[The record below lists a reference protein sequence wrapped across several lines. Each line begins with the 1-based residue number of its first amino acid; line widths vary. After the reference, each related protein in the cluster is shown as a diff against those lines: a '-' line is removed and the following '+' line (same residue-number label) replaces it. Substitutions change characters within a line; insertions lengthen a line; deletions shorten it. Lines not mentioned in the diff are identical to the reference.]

1 MFDSTS
7 RYYTIATA
15 QLSVID
21 RDGQT
26 RLIAFKRRRFI
37 PTLDGTITLVEHL
50 VTQGDRLDNIT
61 AHYIGD
67 PTQFWRIC
75 DANLALNPD
84 ELTDE
89 AGESIRIALP
99 KF

>member
-15 QLSVID
+15 QLTVID

-26 RLIAFKRRRFI
+26 RLIAYKRRRFI
-37 PTLDGTITLVEHL
+37 PALEGTVTLVEYL
-50 VTQGDRLDNIT
+50 VSQGDRLDNIT
-61 AHYIGD
+61 APYVGD

-89 AGESIRIALP
+89 PGKSIRIALP
-99 KF
+99 KL